1 MHALIDEINKH
12 LSETKQRFDELEH
25 AMTALADLVGQLVE
39 KQAKAEHERDDLHQ
53 VLSEARRG
61 N

>member
-25 AMTALADLVGQLVE
+25 AMIALADLVGQLVDRKKE
-39 KQAKAEHERDDLHQ
+39 EEDERNRLHA
-53 VLSEARRG
+53 LLAEARRG

>member
-39 KQAKAEHERDDLHQ
+39 RRIAEDGGKHPHKVQLTITNEKT
-53 VLSEARRG
+53 
-61 N
+61 